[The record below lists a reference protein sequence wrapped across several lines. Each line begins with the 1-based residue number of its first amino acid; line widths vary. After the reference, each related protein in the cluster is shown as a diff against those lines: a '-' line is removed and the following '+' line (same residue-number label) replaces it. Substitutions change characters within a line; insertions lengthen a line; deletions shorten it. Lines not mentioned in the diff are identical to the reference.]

1 LLADS
6 GDWELVLYNKDFASE
21 PRPVEALRP
30 LNSVMV
36 ARQFSPIMLES
47 AALAFQNLQRHWDGE
62 RRTKA
67 HVPYDIWTMTGPGL
81 LEHTICVAPP
91 AMWELPG
98 GLRPAHAG
106 KIRFIQEG
114 PDAPI
119 VRYRHYSYRLPDTHW
134 SERQKVER
142 LFRE

>member
-1 LLADS
+1 MAFR
-6 GDWELVLYNKDFASE
+6 N
-21 PRPVEALRP
+21 
-30 LNSVMV
+30 LN
-36 ARQFSPIMLES
+36 EHW
-47 AALAFQNLQRHWDGE
+47 QRE
-62 RRTKA
+62 RRTKE

-81 LEHTICVAPP
+81 LEHTICIPPP

-98 GLRPAHAG
+98 GLRPALAG
-106 KIRFIQEG
+106 KVHFVQEG

-119 VRYRHYSYRLPDTHW
+119 VRYRHHSYSLPGTHW